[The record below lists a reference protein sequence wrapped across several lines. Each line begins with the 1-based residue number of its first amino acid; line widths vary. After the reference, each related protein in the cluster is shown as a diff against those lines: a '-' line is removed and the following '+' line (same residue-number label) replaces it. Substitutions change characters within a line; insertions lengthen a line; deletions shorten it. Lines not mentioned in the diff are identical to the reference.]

1 MSEQKKKPTPEEIF
15 EAQVKEFKANL
26 SGDLQKNAIDFA
38 EYMKNS
44 GGENYKDEWICFT
57 VTNETGD
64 LHIFS
69 GHGGTSLCNRNYE
82 NFPIDESM
90 KEFVWA
96 NVNPCWHFKTNGE
109 RCGCGQQPG
118 LSFTIIG
125 KKFDNLCNCPI
136 AFNNPDAET
145 FEKIKEFVK
154 ASKVCIDSNRRTEQ
168 AFPITR

>member
-1 MSEQKKKPTPEEIF
+1 MSEQKKKPTPDEIF
-15 EAQVKEFKANL
+15 EAQVKEFKTNL

-38 EYMKNS
+38 EYMKNQ
-44 GGENYKDEWICFT
+44 GGFDYLGECICFT
-57 VTNETGD
+57 VTDPDGNFYV
-64 LHIFS
+64 FS
-69 GHGGTSLCNRNYE
+69 GHGGKSLCNSNYG

-96 NVNPCWHFKTNGE
+96 NINPCWHFKTDGK

-136 AFNNPDAET
+136 SFNNPDSET
-145 FEKIKEFVK
+145 FEKIKRFVG
-154 ASKVCIDSNRRTEQ
+154 ASKRCIDANRQ
-168 AFPITR
+168 S